1 MSDIKGESFKL
12 LSRHSIVPF
21 HKEIS
26 LSEHPEPL
34 LQSLLH
40 HLSSRPLHSCTPH
53 SHTGFPYGL
62 RLRLP
67 MVESQTFKFLK

>member
-1 MSDIKGESFKL
+1 MSDIKGETFKL

-21 HKEIS
+21 RKEIS

-40 HLSSRPLHSCTPH
+40 HLSSRPV
-53 SHTGFPYGL
+53 HTHTLGSLMGSDSGFPW
-62 RLRLP
+62 
-67 MVESQTFKFLK
+67 